1 MVPSNLMILQQAD
14 AAPVTVVQALL
25 LLIALLLVFPV
36 SIGATGFMAK
46 KIFDTDEVYIEALW
60 ATVFKNVG
68 FLVVAALLGGALGLP
83 PEFALIIAGVGLP
96 IVIYKI
102 VSSSTVAQASLIFI
116 GVIVVELVVGSAL
129 VAGALL
135 AGSWLDSNYDFAT
148 LGGTVLAGKHQIQQS
163 IGGAAGDSLP
173 PLPRRAL
180 IGKG

>member
-1 MVPSNLMILQQAD
+1 MVPSNHMILQQAD

-68 FLVVAALLGGALGLP
+68 FLVVATILGGALGLP

-102 VSSSTVAQASLIFI
+102 VYSATVAQASLIFI

-129 VAGALL
+129 VAGAFL
-135 AGSWLDSNYDFAT
+135 AGAWLDSNYDFAA
-148 LGGTVLAGKHQIQQS
+148 LAGTVLAGKHELQQS
-163 IGGAAGDSLP
+163 IDGAAGDSLP
-173 PLPRRAL
+173 PLPRRAI

>member
-1 MVPSNLMILQQAD
+1 MAPSNLMMLQQAA

-25 LLIALLLVFPV
+25 LAIALLLVFPV

-102 VSSSTVAQASLIFI
+102 VYSSTVAQASLIFI
-116 GVIVVELVVGSAL
+116 GVIAVELVVGSAL
-129 VAGALL
+129 VVGALL
-135 AGSWLDSNYDFAT
+135 AGAWLDSNYDFAA
-148 LGGTVLAGKHQIQQS
+148 LAGTVLAGQHRHKKHLD
-163 IGGAAGDSLP
+163 GVTGNSLP
-173 PLPRRAL
+173 QLPRHAL
-180 IGKG
+180 NGKG